1 MLSRSLKVIEADND
15 LNTHVVDA
23 NTSFRNCKLP
33 ICIKQ
38 YVEIIPFPVAIKKLL
53 GGELIMVED

>member
-1 MLSRSLKVIEADND
+1 MLSRILKILDADND
-15 LNTHVVDA
+15 VNNLVVDA
-23 NTSFRNCKLP
+23 NTSFTNRKLP

-53 GGELIMVED
+53 GSELIMAED